1 MNQELST
8 INVWLAILA
17 LVSLAEF
24 LMIVAAGIVG
34 FRLYRKTTALLDR
47 AETTYVAPLAARAHV
62 VVAEAQGVVRRAQHL
77 EERVRGMVTRVE
89 DMGGRVSAVAQHA
102 WPVLGTW
109 RAVSAALH
117 AFRGN
122 GEAHDEGYA
131 SAAFAGESGAGRRGR

>member
-47 AETTYVAPLAARAHV
+47 AETTYVAPLAARAHA
-62 VVAEAQGVVRRAQHL
+62 VVAEAQGVIRRAQHL
-77 EERVRGMVTRVE
+77 EERVRGMVMRVE
-89 DMGGRVSAVAQHA
+89 DVGGRVTAVAQHA
-102 WPVLGTW
+102 
-109 RAVSAALH
+109 
-117 AFRGN
+117 
-122 GEAHDEGYA
+122 
-131 SAAFAGESGAGRRGR
+131 